1 MEVVA
6 PVKFLMKMK
15 YFLTIILFC
24 CSLILV
30 GQKERSFIREGIAL
44 YKAGKYAEADKK
56 YDEAL
61 KINPTSIE
69 AKFNKADALYQL
81 KKYEDAQKLY
91 QQVADLSAD
100 KNIKSK
106 AYHNMGNTFLKSEKF
121 QESVDAYKN
130 ALRLNPND
138 KDSKYNLSYA
148 MNKLKQQNDKNKK
161 DDQNKKDENKKDQN
175 KNDKNKDDKNQNKDN
190 KPGDD
195 QKKKEEQNKKDN
207 EGKNG
212 EQKKQEEQKQ
222 AQPQKAKISKEQA
235 DQILKSLENEEKKL
249 QQKLLLQK
257 TKVKKH
263 KVDKDW

>member
-1 MEVVA
+1 
-6 PVKFLMKMK
+6 MK
-15 YFLTIILFC
+15 YLITIILFC
-24 CSLILV
+24 CSLVMV

-44 YKAGKYAEADKK
+44 YKEGKYAEANKK

-61 KINPTSIE
+61 KINPTSVE

-100 KNIKSK
+100 KNIKAK
-106 AYHNMGNTFLKSEKF
+106 AYHNMGNTFLKTEKY
-121 QESVDAYKN
+121 QESVDAYKKS
-130 ALRLNPND
+130 LRLNPND
-138 KDSKYNLSYA
+138 KDTKYNLSYA
-148 MNKLKQQNDKNKK
+148 KNKLKQQNDKNK
-161 DDQNKKDENKKDQN
+161 NDQN

-195 QKKKEEQNKKDN
+195 KKKNEEQNKKEN
-207 EGKNG
+207 EGKDG
-212 EQKKQEEQKQ
+212 DPKKQEDQKKT
-222 AQPQKAKISKEQA
+222 QPQKAKISKEQA
-235 DQILKSLENEEKKL
+235 DQILKSLEGEEKKL
-249 QQKLLLQK
+249 QQRLLLQK